1 MNNNCKINNENCY
14 EINNGENF
22 QDKIVYNQIIQT
34 YNDEILQL
42 NLVNNDIDQGPIKN
56 HSSNKQEDSRIE
68 NDDVEDEI
76 DLKIIETYNKL
87 MLKKNSILLT
97 NKYCT

>member
-87 MLKKNSILLT
+87 MLKKKFHTSN
-97 NKYCT
+97 